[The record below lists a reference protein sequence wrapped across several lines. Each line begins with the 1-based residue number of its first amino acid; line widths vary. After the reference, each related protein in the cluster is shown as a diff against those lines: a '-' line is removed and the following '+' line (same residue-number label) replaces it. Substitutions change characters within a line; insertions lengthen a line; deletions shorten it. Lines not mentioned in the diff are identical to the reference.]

1 MREIRIHGR
10 GGQGSLV
17 LAQLLAIAAFKDGK
31 HSQAFPFLGGGG
43 DRKGKPIQAF
53 CRLDDKP
60 IRLRS
65 RVHHPDYVI
74 VQDATILGEVDVAS
88 GLRENGIIL
97 VNTEKPLSSIRAGKN
112 AKTLVVPASRV
123 AQEILGRPIGNTAL
137 LGAFAAATGEVTVEA
152 ASQAVKERL
161 GGQLGE
167 KNALVVQR
175 SYEMLRGGE

>member
-1 MREIRIHGR
+1 
-10 GGQGSLV
+10 
-17 LAQLLAIAAFKDGK
+17 
-31 HSQAFPFLGGGG
+31 
-43 DRKGKPIQAF
+43 
-53 CRLDDKP
+53 
-60 IRLRS
+60 
-65 RVHHPDYVI
+65 VI

-88 GLRENGIIL
+88 GLRENGTIL
-97 VNTEKPLSSIRAGKN
+97 VNTEKPLSSIHAGKN

-123 AQEILGRPIGNTAL
+123 AQEILGRPIANTAL
-137 LGAFAAATGEVTVEA
+137 LGAFAAATGELTVEA

>member
-1 MREIRIHGR
+1 MKEIRIHGR

-17 LAQLLAIAAFKDGK
+17 LAQLFAIAAFKDGK
-31 HSQAFPFLGGGG
+31 YSQAFPFLGGGG

-88 GLRENGIIL
+88 GIKENGMIL
-97 VNTEKPLSSIRAGKN
+97 VNTEKALPNIHVEKKVKVLA
-112 AKTLVVPASRV
+112 VPASRV

-137 LGAFAAATGEVTVEA
+137 LGAFAAVTGELTMEA
-152 ASQAVKERL
+152 ASDAVRERL
-161 GGQLGE
+161 GRQLGE
-167 KNALVVQR
+167 KNAVVVQR
-175 SYEMLRGGE
+175 SFEMVRGKE

>member
-1 MREIRIHGR
+1 MKEIRIHGR

-31 HSQAFPFLGGGG
+31 YCQAFPFLGGGG

-74 VQDATILGEVDVAS
+74 VQDVTILGEVDVVS
-88 GLRENGIIL
+88 GIKETGIIL
-97 VNTEKPLSSIRAGKN
+97 VNTERALSRINVESD
-112 AKTLVVPASRV
+112 AKVLVVPASRI

-137 LGAFAAATGEVTVEA
+137 LGAFAAATGELTVEA
-152 ASQAVKERL
+152 ASEAVKERL
-161 GGQLGE
+161 GGRLGE

-175 SYEMLRGGE
+175 SYQTVKGKG

>member
-1 MREIRIHGR
+1 MKEIRIHGR

-31 HSQAFPFLGGGG
+31 YSQAFPFLGGGG

-74 VQDATILGEVDVAS
+74 VQDVTILGEVDVVS
-88 GLRENGIIL
+88 GIKEKGIIV
-97 VNTEKPLSSIRAGKN
+97 VNTEKALSRINVESD
-112 AKTLVVPASRV
+112 AKVLVVPASRI

-137 LGAFAAATGEVTVEA
+137 LGAFAAATGELTVEA
-152 ASQAVKERL
+152 VSEAVKERL
-161 GGQLGE
+161 GGRLGE

-175 SYEMLRGGE
+175 SYQTVKGKG

>member
-1 MREIRIHGR
+1 MKEIRIHGR

-31 HSQAFPFLGGGG
+31 YSQAFPFLGGGG

-53 CRLDDKP
+53 CRLDDKS

-74 VQDATILGEVDVAS
+74 VQDATILGEVDVVS
-88 GLRENGIIL
+88 GIKENGIIL
-97 VNTEKPLSSIRAGKN
+97 VNTERALPRINVEKN
-112 AKTLVVPASRV
+112 AKVLVVPASRI

-137 LGAFAAATGEVTVEA
+137 LGAFAAATGELTVKA
-152 ASQAVKERL
+152 ASEAVKERL

-175 SYEMLRGGE
+175 SYQMVRGKG

>member
-1 MREIRIHGR
+1 MKEIRIHGR

-53 CRLDDKP
+53 CRLDDKT

-65 RVHHPDYVI
+65 KVHHPDYVI

-88 GLRENGIIL
+88 GLREGGLIL
-97 VNTEKPLSSIRAGKN
+97 ISTEKDLLKIDGGEGLNVVAFPAG
-112 AKTLVVPASRV
+112 RV

-137 LGAFAAATGEVTVEA
+137 LGAFAAVTGELTVEA
-152 ASQAVKERL
+152 ASDAVRERL
-161 GGQLGE
+161 GGELGE
-167 KNALVVQR
+167 KNALVVR
-175 SYEMLRGGE
+175 KSYEMLREKR